1 MVEISTL
8 CAPCFNSSPTH
19 RWTLNTQY
27 SEDWKKQGIFIVQ
40 FSLISQSEINPYSCV
55 ANIKTRLQTRMP
67 TPPKPAGV
75 NLSENSAHTFSQRWL
90 NGLLSTYRD
99 LNPITTGKICKPE
112 TLHVKGVFRRQKITI
127 SPHLQL
133 PTATARWIQFEN
145 IFKMFSNRTGANVKD
160 LIKIFLLVAL
170 PGLPTV
176 SLSTHSVV
184 NAWTVPPYKPRL
196 PAAAAVWL
204 Q

>member
-112 TLHVKGVFRRQKITI
+112 TLHEKGVFRRQKITI

-133 PTATARWIQFEN
+133 QLDESNLKTFLNVFKQNRCECKRFDQNLFTCCSAWPAHCLFVYALSGERLDGPTI
-145 IFKMFSNRTGANVKD
+145 
-160 LIKIFLLVAL
+160 
-170 PGLPTV
+170 
-176 SLSTHSVV
+176 
-184 NAWTVPPYKPRL
+184 
-196 PAAAAVWL
+196 
-204 Q
+204 

>member
-19 RWTLNTQY
+19 RWTLNTKY

-99 LNPITTGKICKPE
+99 LNPITTGKICKP
-112 TLHVKGVFRRQKITI
+112 
-127 SPHLQL
+127 
-133 PTATARWIQFEN
+133 TATARWIQFEN

-160 LIKIFLLVAL
+160 LIKIFFTCCSAWPACCSLVTICPL
-170 PGLPTV
+170 
-176 SLSTHSVV
+176 SLCLRTQ
-184 NAWTVPPYKPRL
+184 WCCT
-196 PAAAAVWL
+196 
-204 Q
+204 